1 MTDFFSVASLVRL
14 FIEPANALFLTL
26 LTVTALLWLG
36 WWKVSRGLITL
47 ITSALGVLVFVPLGS
62 LLLKPLEQRFP
73 ATPLPSTVHGIILLG
88 GAQQPRLSAAHGQAA
103 LNERA
108 ERMTTFLAL
117 ARRYPVATL
126 LASGG
131 SADPNRPGL
140 KEADT
145 TRMFLNEQGFE
156 SRRVLFETRSRNT
169 HEHAVFGKEMV
180 NAKPGETWLLITSAA
195 DLPRAVGV
203 FRRVHWPVVP
213 VPCDYNTLPFQWELN
228 LALLGELRLLH
239 HGVHEWLGLIVYYL
253 TDRTDELFP
262 APATRQASSA
272 PYT

>member
-1 MTDFFSVASLVRL
+1 M
-14 FIEPANALFLTL
+14 LFLGL
-26 LTVTALLWLG
+26 LTVTVLLWLG
-36 WWKVSRGLITL
+36 RWKVSRGLVTL
-47 ITSALGVLVFVPLGS
+47 ITLGLAVLIFVPLGS

-73 ATPLPSTVHGIILLG
+73 AGPLPSAVHGIILLG
-88 GAQQPRLSAAHGQAA
+88 GAQQPRLSATHGQAA

-117 ARRYPVATL
+117 ARRYPRATL

-145 TRMFLNEQGFE
+145 TRMFLNEQGFNAD
-156 SRRVLFETRSRNT
+156 RVLFETHSRNT
-169 HEHAVFGKEMV
+169 HEHAVFGKAIV

-203 FRRVHWPVVP
+203 FRKVGWAVVA
-213 VPCDYNTLPFQWELN
+213 VPCDYNTLPFRWELN
-228 LALLGELRLLH
+228 LSLLGELRLLH

-262 APATRQASSA
+262 APAAKQASAESLN
-272 PYT
+272 